1 MYTYIILGIIAL
13 IALLSAGHAAIF
25 GLRKATTRLVV
36 AVLSAAG
43 AIGTCLLIKQFL
55 PSPETLITLIQDN
68 IQFIETNFGA
78 NIVAYIQQGMEFAHI
93 SPTLLELAIQLSVS
107 LILPLICVVL
117 FFVYGVVAWIACSIV
132 LACIR
137 RAEKKRE
144 RAEREAGEEITPRA
158 KGSRLL
164 AASLG
169 FVQGLVIVVM
179 LFVPVSAYLA
189 IAQPTLGELTEQG
202 ILSKDDPTISTVQEV
217 VTEINHDHVV
227 TTYRIMGG
235 QMLCDSML
243 NMNVAGMKVN
253 TTEELGSLLIL
264 TDHVIDLTKTEFKN
278 YSEEEAAIIRA
289 IGDSFDDSKL
299 LTPIVGDIL
308 YAATDAWL
316 NGETFLGMAMPDMG
330 ESAEMFEPFIIALL
344 EIIHEDAREAVLLQA
359 DVRTLAEMVAIL
371 AQNRIFANLSDTDA
385 LLDSLMQS
393 DAVNSLITVLGTNS
407 TMKRLIPEAMN
418 LGIRAIGQVLSIPE
432 NTEEVYDKFMVEI
445 ADKLNEVRDL
455 PEEQRVAALSQ
466 QLSSSLD
473 NAGLD
478 VDEQMMDIYA
488 TALLHDLADGNAA
501 QVIPSDVQAFFALYA
516 EAVAQQKQSSTLS
529 NKPTFDLLSNTE
541 PVDPYANTVYGNMTG
556 AEREQTAAYAIAC
569 LCLNLAQLDAEAEN
583 VAEQAKT
590 LVVETFTELLGEQS
604 TALEVVSRVEIT
616 APISQ
621 STVESTASLQ
631 STDTMKETS
640 KVVTLEVLLVDTKE
654 AAMKITAE
662 SISSDAAA
670 ITAIFNTAADLK
682 DVIGDTGA
690 EMDVATLA
698 TSVGTI
704 LDSLQQTEAFGK
716 DKTATLFTAVLQS
729 ETVRDTANLDM
740 KTATQL
746 AEKATE
752 GDVNYSQTM
761 GTIAGSVNIMEK
773 LAADG
778 TITDEEMVE
787 LIETL
792 NPQTAGMIVIY
803 VNADRLVENGV
814 PEKHAPVTA
823 DLVKSLFSYMER
835 EDLQNYDKEAKALN
849 QILKIALAAKNSE
862 DKALFSSAPGA
873 DDGKLP
879 TAKETVDTLM
889 DSEAVRYALV
899 DVLTDGTQVTLLD
912 PYGLG
917 KKVNE
922 NSKDYKAIET
932 ALTEHRAAHPEINDL
947 VYESLAALM
956 GVEVDLSK

>member
-13 IALLSAGHAAIF
+13 IALLSAAHAAIF
-25 GLRKATTRLVV
+25 GLRKATTRLTV
-36 AVLSAAG
+36 AVLSAVG

-55 PSPETLITLIQDN
+55 PTPDALITLIQNN
-68 IQFIETNFGA
+68 IQLIETQFGA
-78 NIVAYIQQGMEFAHI
+78 DVVAYIQQGVEFANI
-93 SPTLLELAIQLSVS
+93 SPTLLELAIQLSAS
-107 LILPLICVVL
+107 LILPLTCVIL
-117 FFVYGVVAWIACSIV
+117 FFVYGVIAWVACSIV

-137 RAEKKRE
+137 HAEKKRE
-144 RAEREAGEEITPRA
+144 RQEREAGEETAPRA

-169 FVQGLVIVVM
+169 LVQGLVIVIM

-189 IAQPTLGELTEQG
+189 IAQPTLDELTEQG
-202 ILSKDDPTISTVQEV
+202 LLDSKDPTIQTAQKI
-217 VTEINHDHVV
+217 VTEVNNDHVI
-227 TTYRIMGG
+227 TTWRIMGG

-243 NMNVAGMKVN
+243 DMNVAGMKVN
-253 TTEELGSLLIL
+253 TTEELGSLLVL
-264 TDHVIDLTKTEFKN
+264 TDHVIDLTKTEFEN

-316 NGETFLGMAMPDMG
+316 NGQTFLGMGMPDLG
-330 ESAEMFEPFIIALL
+330 ESAEMFEPFVMALL

-371 AQNRIFANLSDTDA
+371 AQNRIFANMSDTDA

-418 LGIRAIGQVLSIPE
+418 LGIRAIGQVLSIPQ

-445 ADKLNEVRDL
+445 ANKLNDVRDL
-455 PEEQRVAALSQ
+455 PEEERVAALSE
-466 QLSSSLD
+466 QLGTSLD
-473 NAGLD
+473 KAGLD
-478 VDEQMMDIYA
+478 VDEQMLDIYA
-488 TALLHDLADGNAA
+488 TALLHDLADGNSA
-501 QVIPSDVQAFFALYA
+501 QVAPSDVQAFFALYA
-516 EAVAQQKQSSTLS
+516 EAVAAKQASTLS
-529 NKPTFDLLSNTE
+529 TKPSFDLLSNVE
-541 PVDPYANTVYGNMTG
+541 PTDPYSGTVYGSMSG
-556 AEREQTAAYAIAC
+556 EEREDTAAYAIAF
-569 LCLNLAQLDAEAEN
+569 LCMNLAQLDAEAED

-590 LVVETFTELLGEQS
+590 LVVETFTEILGADS
-604 TALEVVSRVEIT
+604 AALEVVSRVEIKT
-616 APISQ
+616 PIAEN
-621 STVESTASLQ
+621 TVTSTASLQ
-631 STDTMKETS
+631 STETMKETS
-640 KVVTLEVLLVDTKE
+640 KVVTLEVLLVDTKD
-654 AAMKITAE
+654 AALKITAE
-662 SISSDAAA
+662 TISSDAAA

-682 DVIGDTGA
+682 DVIGDTNA

-773 LAADG
+773 LAEDG
-778 TITDEEMVE
+778 TITDEEMVD
-787 LIETL
+787 LIANL
-792 NPQTAGMIVIY
+792 NPQTAGMIVVY

-814 PEKHAPVTA
+814 PEKHAPITS
-823 DLVKSLFSYMER
+823 DLVKSLFTYMEK
-835 EDLQNYDKEAKALN
+835 EDLQDYDKEAKALN

-873 DDGKLP
+873 EDGKLP

-912 PYGLG
+912 PYELG
-917 KKVNE
+917 EKVNE
-922 NSKDYKAIET
+922 NSKDYQALQT
-932 ALTEHRAAHPEINDL
+932 ALTEHRAAHPEIDDL
-947 VYESLAALM
+947 VYEALAALM